1 MNRPPFRLGEIV
13 CLLLLAVLLAGPSGY
28 AQGQETKAEPEKTKA
43 EKAEKVEKGE
53 ADDPVVARLD
63 GKPIYRSE
71 VELQAKS
78 LPKQYRRLPFAS
90 VFPMLLN
97 QVIDRKLVAAEVSRQ
112 GLENDPEVEKRIA
125 DIRERVVH
133 EIYLSRRVQIEV
145 TEAALRKRYERQV
158 KEAPAVKEAR
168 ARHILVKTEEEAIAV
183 IAELENGAEFAATA
197 KAKSIGPSA
206 ARGGDLGYFKRQQMA
221 PPFAEAAFALKPG
234 KMTKKPVKTQ
244 FGWHIILT
252 EDIREIK
259 PPSFENKR
267 EQLHTEMSR
276 EVVTTEMFRLRKSA
290 KIERFNQDGSPVVE
304 PKAEPAEKGAEPEA
318 KPAESGVEPKAD
330 PIK

>member
-1 MNRPPFRLGEIV
+1 MFPPPLRFGEIV
-13 CLLLLAVLLAGPSGY
+13 RLLLLAVLLAGPSAY
-28 AQGQETKAEPEKTKA
+28 AQGQETKAEPEKTKPATA
-43 EKAEKVEKGE
+43 EKAEKAKKGG
-53 ADDPVVARLD
+53 ADDPVVAKLD

-71 VELQAKS
+71 VELQAES
-78 LPKQYRRLPFAS
+78 LPRQYQNLPFDNL
-90 VFPMLLN
+90 FPTLLN
-97 QVIDRKLVAAEVSRQ
+97 QVIDRKLVAAEVGRQ
-112 GLENDPEVEKRIA
+112 GLENDPEVKKRMA
-125 DIRERVVH
+125 DIRERVIH

-158 KEAPAVKEAR
+158 KEVPVVREAR

-197 KAKSIGPSA
+197 TAKSIGPSA
-206 ARGGDLGYFKRQQMA
+206 ARGGDLGYFKRQQMV

-234 KMTKKPVKTQ
+234 EMTKKPVKTQ

-252 EDIREIK
+252 EDIREVK
-259 PPSFENKR
+259 PPSFEKKR

-276 EVVTTEMFRLRKSA
+276 EVVRAEMFRLRKSA

-304 PKAEPAEKGAEPEA
+304 PKPEPAEKG
-318 KPAESGVEPKAD
+318 VEPKAN
-330 PIK
+330 PTKIMP

>member
-1 MNRPPFRLGEIV
+1 MNHPPFRLGEV
-13 CLLLLAVLLAGPSGY
+13 VRLLLLAVLLAGPSGY
-28 AQGQETKAEPEKTKA
+28 AEGQETKAEPEKTKA
-43 EKAEKVEKGE
+43 ATVDKDKAEKAEKGE

-71 VELQAKS
+71 IELQAEG
-78 LPKQYRRLPFAS
+78 LPQQYRRLPFDTI
-90 VFPMLLN
+90 FPALLN
-97 QVIDRKLVAAEVSRQ
+97 QVIDRKLIAAEVNRQ
-112 GLENDPEVEKRIA
+112 GLENDPEVEKRMA
-125 DIRERVVH
+125 DIRERVIQ

-158 KEAPAVKEAR
+158 KEAPAVREAR

-206 ARGGDLGYFKRQQMA
+206 ARGGDLGYFKRQQMV
-221 PPFAEAAFALKPG
+221 PPFADAAFALKPG

-252 EDIREIK
+252 EDIREVK
-259 PPSFENKR
+259 PPSFEKKR

-276 EVVTTEMFRLRKSA
+276 EVVKAEMFRLRKST
-290 KIERFNQDGSPVVE
+290 KIVRFNPDGSPVVE
-304 PKAEPAEKGAEPEA
+304 PKATPAEKG
-318 KPAESGVEPKAD
+318 VEPK
-330 PIK
+330 PNPTKIMP

>member
-13 CLLLLAVLLAGPSGY
+13 RLLLLAVLLTDPSGY
-28 AQGQETKAEPEKTKA
+28 AEGQETKAEPENTKAAKAAKAAKA
-43 EKAEKVEKGE
+43 EKAEKAEKGK

-71 VELQAKS
+71 VELQAES
-78 LPKQYRRLPFAS
+78 LPKQYRRLPLAT
-90 VFPMLLN
+90 VFPVLLN

-112 GLENDPEVEKRIA
+112 GLENDPEVKKRMA

-158 KEAPAVKEAR
+158 KEAPTVKEAR

-206 ARGGDLGYFKRQQMA
+206 ARGGDLGYFKRQQMV

-234 KMTKKPVKTQ
+234 EMTKKPVKTQ

-259 PPSFENKR
+259 PPSFEQKR
-267 EQLHTEMSR
+267 DQLHTEMSR
-276 EVVTTEMFRLRKSA
+276 EVVRTEMFRLRKST
-290 KIERFNQDGSPVVE
+290 KIERFNPDGSPVVE
-304 PKAEPAEKGAEPEA
+304 PKAEPAEKG
-318 KPAESGVEPKAD
+318 VEPKAN
-330 PIK
+330 PTK

>member
-13 CLLLLAVLLAGPSGY
+13 RLLLLAVLLAGSSGY

-43 EKAEKVEKGE
+43 VKAEKGE

-71 VELQAKS
+71 VELQAEG
-78 LPKQYRRLPFAS
+78 LPQQYRRLPFAT
-90 VFPMLLN
+90 VFPVLLN

-112 GLENDPEVEKRIA
+112 GLENDPEVKKRMA
-125 DIRERVVH
+125 DIRERVIH

-158 KEAPAVKEAR
+158 KEAPAVKEAH

-206 ARGGDLGYFKRQQMA
+206 ARGGDLGYFKRQQMV

-259 PPSFENKR
+259 PPSFEQKR
-267 EQLHTEMSR
+267 DQLHTEMSR
-276 EVVTTEMFRLRKSA
+276 EVVRTEMFRLRKSA

-304 PKAEPAEKGAEPEA
+304 PKVEPAEKGVEPKAEPA
-318 KPAESGVEPKAD
+318 DSGVEPKPN